1 MSHETLTVERKLEP
15 QKPTAAFIGASW
27 AALLL
32 GVSCYLIGLW
42 NANMM
47 LNEKGYYFTLLLF
60 GLFGAVSVQKAVRDR
75 IEGIPVTAIYVGVS
89 WFAVLAALTLLAIG
103 LWNANL
109 LLSEKG
115 FYGISMALSIFAVI
129 AVQKNVRDLEAF
141 KEADELEHRQQA
153 EEQDATIRQP

>member
-32 GVSCYLIGLW
+32 GVTCYL
-42 NANMM
+42 
-47 LNEKGYYFTLLLF
+47 
-60 GLFGAVSVQKAVRDR
+60 
-75 IEGIPVTAIYVGVS
+75 
-89 WFAVLAALTLLAIG
+89 IG

-141 KEADELEHRQQA
+141 KEADEIEHRQQA
-153 EEQDATIRQP
+153 EEWDPANRQL